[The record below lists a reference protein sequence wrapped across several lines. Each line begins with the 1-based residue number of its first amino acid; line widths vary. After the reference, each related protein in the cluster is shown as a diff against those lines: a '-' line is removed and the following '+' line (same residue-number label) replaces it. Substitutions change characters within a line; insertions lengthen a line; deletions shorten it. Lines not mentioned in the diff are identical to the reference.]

1 MGTDIHINVDRL
13 SENGHWTRTDLQ
25 VDEDRNYD
33 LFAILADV
41 RNGEGCAGVRT
52 GDGFVPISEPCGW
65 GEVDV
70 KEDDPYHS
78 ASWLLLSEILDYDY
92 SQKTFKVGI
101 FNEDQYAARLRG
113 EPLGY
118 CTGISGA
125 NIVVV
130 TEGEYTTLGKP
141 GYKPRRTDK
150 SYYIRVS
157 WETTYWK
164 CVGDWVER
172 LRKQLAPLGDPSKV
186 RLVFCF
192 DS

>member
-13 SENGHWTRTDLQ
+13 SENGHWIRTDLQ

-52 GDGFVPISEPCGW
+52 GDGFVPISEPRGW

-92 SQKTFKVGI
+92 
-101 FNEDQYAARLRG
+101 
-113 EPLGY
+113 
-118 CTGISGA
+118 
-125 NIVVV
+125 
-130 TEGEYTTLGKP
+130 
-141 GYKPRRTDK
+141 RR
-150 SYYIRVS
+150 
-157 WETTYWK
+157 
-164 CVGDWVER
+164 
-172 LRKQLAPLGDPSKV
+172 PSKSGYLTKTNTRRGYV
-186 RLVFCF
+186 VSRLGIVPELAAPT
-192 DS
+192 

>member
-1 MGTDIHINVDRL
+1 M
-13 SENGHWTRTDLQ
+13 
-25 VDEDRNYD
+25 
-33 LFAILADV
+33 
-41 RNGEGCAGVRT
+41 
-52 GDGFVPISEPCGW
+52 
-65 GEVDV
+65 
-70 KEDDPYHS
+70 
-78 ASWLLLSEILDYDY
+78 
-92 SQKTFKVGI
+92 KTFKGGI

-125 NIVVV
+125 NTVVV

-172 LRKQLAPLGDPSKV
+172 LRKQLAFPLGDPSKV